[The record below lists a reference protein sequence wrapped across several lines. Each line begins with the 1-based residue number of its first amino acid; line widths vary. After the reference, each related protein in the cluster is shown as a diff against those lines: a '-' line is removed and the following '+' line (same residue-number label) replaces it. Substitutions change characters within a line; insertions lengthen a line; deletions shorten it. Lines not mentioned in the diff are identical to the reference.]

1 MKMRKCERNSNQ
13 FNNIGKIVNW
23 GQLSLETH
31 IQELVRNQDKVVL
44 SQCRI
49 KPMSVLASCMYVTGV
64 LAGAGEKSE
73 QL

>member
-31 IQELVRNQDKVVL
+31 IQGLVRNQDKVVL

-49 KPMSVLASCMYVTGV
+49 KPMFVLASYMYVTGV